1 MTAMPLTPEEI
12 IEAYKAAVQHA
23 KGSLFASM
31 LRVACDGGWFSV
43 TDLEGTET
51 RYRKKEIIAAIN
63 ELLAQPK
70 YEPAGEATVLA
81 APDATPAFNA
91 HEQRAQ
97 PESGAAQTTHVS
109 EAATRVETSDFGHAA
124 ATRQLTAIAA
134 EADLANMAAAIGQ
147 SKELT
152 FATTAA
158 WSPPAGASVFRESER
173 ETEDAAAPA
182 VGGLTFGD
190 RLSTVDSVPG
200 TNREREDKIY
210 FRNLSRI
217 FLAVGALI
225 VLVVL
230 FIVLRK

>member
-1 MTAMPLTPEEI
+1 MTAMPLTPDEI

-51 RYRKKEIIAAIN
+51 RYRKKELVAVIN
-63 ELLAQPK
+63 ELMAQPK
-70 YEPAGEATVLA
+70 YEPAKEATVFA
-81 APDATPAFNA
+81 APDAAPAFNA
-91 HEQRAQ
+91 NEPGAQ
-97 PESGAAQTTHVS
+97 QATGAIQTTQTS
-109 EAATRVETSDFGHAA
+109 EVVTRAENSEVPRPATTGELTQI
-124 ATRQLTAIAA
+124 AT

-147 SKELT
+147 ARELT
-152 FATTAA
+152 HATTAA
-158 WSPPAGASVFRESER
+158 GSPLAGASEFGESER
-173 ETEDAAAPA
+173 EAEAATAPA
-182 VGGLTFGD
+182 FGGLTFGD
-190 RLSTVDSVPG
+190 KFSAPDAFPQ
-200 TNREREDKIY
+200 TNREREDKVY

-230 FIVLRK
+230 FVVLRK